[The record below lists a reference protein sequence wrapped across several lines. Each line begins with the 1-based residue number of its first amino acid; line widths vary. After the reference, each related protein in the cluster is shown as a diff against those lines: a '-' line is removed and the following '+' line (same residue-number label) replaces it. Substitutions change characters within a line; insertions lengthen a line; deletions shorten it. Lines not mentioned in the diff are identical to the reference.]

1 MKLEDGEF
9 YIDNKKINFFKNES
23 WIKKI
28 SFVPQKIYFPND
40 NIYNILKGISPESDF
55 KKNYI
60 TLKKDGY
67 LDFLPDN
74 PEELKN
80 NKMIDF
86 SLNYS
91 GGQIQ
96 RIAIAKA
103 LLKNSKLIIF
113 DEAFSGLDFE
123 NKKILQEIIKKA
135 SKKSTILMSTHDQI
149 DIDEN
154 DLIIKL

>member
-1 MKLEDGEF
+1 
-9 YIDNKKINFFKNES
+9 
-23 WIKKI
+23 
-28 SFVPQKIYFPND
+28 
-40 NIYNILKGISPESDF
+40 
-55 KKNYI
+55 
-60 TLKKDGY
+60 
-67 LDFLPDN
+67 
-74 PEELKN
+74 
-80 NKMIDF
+80 MIDF